1 MWQLTCTKSDRGR
14 YKVIATQSCSLIRVI
29 PHAFEETL
37 DMLRSALQREGLQII
52 CEVPFHREFRKSM
65 GVTCVKYSVLVVW
78 SQFETW
84 RAVLTEDDAG
94 LLMPFNIAIKEDGNS
109 TMIAVNNWIGRCQA
123 CASVGVSLMVHDTE
137 ARMRRVFDA
146 CDPANLPAEVKP

>member
-1 MWQLTCTKSDRGR
+1 MM
-14 YKVIATQSCSLIRVI
+14 IANPSSSLFRII
-29 PHAFEETL
+29 PRAFEATL
-37 DMLRSALQREGLQII
+37 DVLRSALKHEGLQII

-65 GVTCVKYSVLVVW
+65 GVTCRKYSVLIVW

-94 LLMPFNIAIKEDGNS
+94 LLMPFNIAVKEDGNF
-109 TMIAVNNWIGRCQA
+109 TLIAVNNWIGRRQA
-123 CASVGVSLMVHDTE
+123 PASVGVSLLVHDAE

-146 CDPANLPAEVKP
+146 CDHANQPTEVKP